1 MSIFRCFKTQNKL
14 TLVMQK
20 YFFLLV
26 LFITLISCQER
37 IPADLIVY
45 NGNVYTVDDTKIKA
59 EAFAIK
65 DGKFIAIGSN
75 EEIIKRYTATD
86 TIDAS
91 QKTILPGLIDAHCH
105 FYGLGM
111 QQQKVDLV
119 GTKSYEEVLDR
130 IVAFQ
135 KEKNVSFITGR
146 GWDQNDWKIKEFPTK
161 EKLDSLFPD
170 TPVAVRRVDGHA
182 LLVNQK
188 ALDMAKITI
197 DTEVEGGDILK
208 KDGKLTGVLI
218 DNPMDLVE
226 AVIPDPRI
234 EEQVQAL
241 KDAEKINFSYGL
253 TTVDDAGLSPQ
264 VISLIDSLQKKGELK
279 IRMYA
284 MVSNVPKY
292 VEQYLKNGVLKTDR
306 LNVSSFKV
314 YADGALGSRGATL
327 KRPYH
332 DKDGH
337 YGAMVIGN
345 KEFKALAKRLAGSPF
360 QMNTHAIGDSANAV
374 VMKTYYEVLK
384 SKSDR
389 RWRVE
394 HAQVVAPEE
403 FKILD
408 DNLVMSVQPTHATS
422 DMYWAGQR
430 LGDER
435 IKGAYAY
442 KDLLEKT
449 GKVALG
455 TDYPV
460 EHVSPFYTFYAAVA
474 RKDLKQYPEKGFQ
487 KENALT
493 REETLKGM
501 TIWAAYSNFE
511 ETEKGSIT
519 AGKFADFVILEENI
533 MEIDEDKIP
542 NIKVKATYLN
552 GEKVY

>member
-1 MSIFRCFKTQNKL
+1 
-14 TLVMQK
+14 MQK
-20 YFFLLV
+20 IPFLLSTMV
-26 LFITLISCQER
+26 LFISCQKQLEV
-37 IPADLIVY
+37 DLIVI
-45 NGNVYTVDDTKIKA
+45 NANVYTVDESVPSA

-65 DGKFIAIGSN
+65 NGKFLDVGST
-75 EEIIKRYTATD
+75 ERIQESYKASK
-86 TIDAS
+86 TIDVS
-91 QKTILPGLIDAHCH
+91 GKTITPGFIDAHCH
-105 FYGLGM
+105 FYRLGL
-111 QQQKVDLV
+111 QQQKVDLT
-119 GTKSYEEVLDR
+119 GTKSYDEVLDR

-135 KEKNVSFITGR
+135 KEKNLGFITGR
-146 GWDQNDWKIKEFPTK
+146 GWDQNDWELKEFPTK

-182 LLVNQK
+182 FLVNQK
-188 ALDMAKITI
+188 ALDMAKITA
-197 DTEVEGGDILK
+197 DTKVRGGEIVL

-226 AVIPDPRI
+226 AIMPEPQK
-234 EEQVQAL
+234 EEQIQAL

-253 TTVDDAGLSPQ
+253 TTVDDAGLSPE
-264 VISLIDSLQKKGELK
+264 VIALVDDLQKKGELK

-284 MVSNVPKY
+284 MVSNVPAY
-292 VEQYLKNGVLKTDR
+292 VDQYLKNGVHKTDR

-327 KRPYH
+327 KSPYS
-332 DKDGH
+332 DKENH

-345 KEFKALAKRLAGSPF
+345 EDFVKLAKRIAASPF

-374 VMKTYYEVLK
+374 VMNTYYDVLK
-384 SKSDR
+384 NKSDR

-394 HAQVVAPEE
+394 HAQVVAPKE
-403 FKILD
+403 FEILD
-408 DNLVMSVQPTHATS
+408 GNLVMSVQPTHATS
-422 DMYWAGQR
+422 DMYWADER
-430 LGDER
+430 LGEAR

-449 GKVALG
+449 GKLALG

-474 RKDLKQYPEKGFQ
+474 RKDLKQYPLGGFQ
-487 KENALT
+487 KENALS

-511 ETEKGSIT
+511 EPEKGSIT
-519 AGKFADFVILEENI
+519 KGKFADFVILEEDI
-533 MEIDEDKIP
+533 MKVEEDKIP
-542 NIKVKATYLN
+542 NIKVNATYVG

>member
-1 MSIFRCFKTQNKL
+1 LPFLSIR
-14 TLVMQK
+14 
-20 YFFLLV
+20 
-26 LFITLISCQER
+26 IT
-37 IPADLIVY
+37 
-45 NGNVYTVDDTKIKA
+45 
-59 EAFAIK
+59 
-65 DGKFIAIGSN
+65 
-75 EEIIKRYTATD
+75 TA
-86 TIDAS
+86 
-91 QKTILPGLIDAHCH
+91 
-105 FYGLGM
+105 
-111 QQQKVDLV
+111 
-119 GTKSYEEVLDR
+119 KSRSYWG
-130 IVAFQ
+130 
-135 KEKNVSFITGR
+135 FITGR
-146 GWDQNDWKIKEFPTK
+146 GWDQNDWELKEFPTK

-182 LLVNQK
+182 FLVNQK
-188 ALDMAKITI
+188 ALDMAKITA
-197 DTEVEGGDILK
+197 DTKVTGGEIVL

-226 AVIPDPRI
+226 AIMPEPQK
-234 EEQVQAL
+234 EEQIQAL

-253 TTVDDAGLSPQ
+253 TTVDDAGLSPE
-264 VISLIDSLQKKGELK
+264 VIALVDDLQKKGELK

-284 MVSNVPKY
+284 MVSNVPAY
-292 VEQYLKNGVLKTDR
+292 VDQYLKNGVHKTDR

-327 KRPYH
+327 KSPYS
-332 DKDGH
+332 DKENH

-345 KEFKALAKRLAGSPF
+345 EDFVKLAKRIAASPF

-374 VMKTYYEVLK
+374 VMNTYYDVLK
-384 SKSDR
+384 NKSDR

-394 HAQVVAPEE
+394 HAQVVAPKE
-403 FKILD
+403 FEILD

-422 DMYWAGQR
+422 DMYWADER
-430 LGDER
+430 LGEAR

-449 GKVALG
+449 GKLALG

-474 RKDLKQYPEKGFQ
+474 RKDLKQYPLGGFQ
-487 KENALT
+487 KENALS

-511 ETEKGSIT
+511 EPEKGSIT
-519 AGKFADFVILEENI
+519 KGKFADFVILEEDI
-533 MEIDEDKIP
+533 MKVEEDKIP
-542 NIKVKATYLN
+542 NIKVNATYVG